1 MHGFL
6 VYKFKI
12 YHSNKSWFS
21 ATCCSYNSWLFNF
34 NCGLLT
40 CAKIIPSISSTIDNS
55 SNSSN
60 NTQQIIEE
68 EFGEDV
74 QKNQQ
79 STVLEQQQLQQP
91 QALPSV
97 KITSHTQN
105 QEVPAGTLTIKGISS
120 DTPSEWQY

>member
-1 MHGFL
+1 MQGFWYISSKYIIATNHGL
-6 VYKFKI
+6 V
-12 YHSNKSWFS
+12 
-21 ATCCSYNSWLFNF
+21 
-34 NCGLLT
+34 LLVVAIILGYSILT
-40 CAKIIPSISSTIDNS
+40 ADYSHAQKIIPSISSTIDNS